1 METKLVLW
9 TTACMV
15 FMLSFMYAMMSII
28 GSFVTY

>member
-15 FMLSFMYAMMSII
+15 FMLGFMYNCMKFIN
-28 GSFVTY
+28 SFITY